1 MDDTCK
7 STRDNAPFTT
17 NLNIENIICSV
28 EVFWILCI
36 VAFGVQI
43 LRNLIWIKHAQLQ
56 RETLALQKNNPKRK
70 QKVVLL
76 LIITFIS
83 FLLYVFAFLII
94 VGGNLWFLLSVLFG
108 NLAGTA
114 YGLLHE
120 KADEHISQGPV
131 EMDDITLLL
140 KKSRTAADLSERE
153 IQDIDQFKKKLRIFL
168 LENASAQ
175 SVVNSLGTAKFKF

>member
-1 MDDTCK
+1 MDETCK

-17 NLNIENIICSV
+17 NLNLENIICSV

-36 VAFGVQI
+36 AAFGVQI
-43 LRNLIWIKHAQLQ
+43 LRNFVWIKHGQLQ
-56 RETLALQKNNPKRK
+56 RETLALPKNDPKRK
-70 QKVVLL
+70 HKIVLL

-114 YGLLHE
+114 FGLSSQ

-131 EMDDITLLL
+131 EMEELTLLL
-140 KKSRTAADLSERE
+140 KKARTAAELSDRE
-153 IQDIDQFKKKLRIFL
+153 IQDIDRFKEELRIFL
-168 LENASAQ
+168 AENESAQ
-175 SVVNSLGTAKFKF
+175 TVVKSLSNTKFKF